1 MTFPGNPGNPPLP
14 EPVGG
19 CQYECR
25 INANRTFPCNLLIQS
40 NIDRIRRKC
49 PPSGKS
55 ANSCTF
61 PIQMS
66 VRRKGIQ
73 AKRGNQPGGRTGRS
87 TGGPVS
93 SSGCPISRAQVAR
106 EVGSRR
112 EVRSKEKSE
121 AKRSRKPS
129 RTEERP
135 QHSASSAA
143 LLCVLC
149 VLRFAVSPQSSQTQ
163 QDYPHNRRRPSRPR
177 IAQPPPIPNAPEN
190 PAPPATGRRRSPRR
204 PFAQ

>member
-1 MTFPGNPGNPPLP
+1 MQDQCQPYISLQPTDTKQHRSNQAEVSPIGKECKLLHFPDPNVSPEERNPS
-14 EPVGG
+14 ETW
-19 CQYECR
+19 E
-25 INANRTFPCNLLIQS
+25 S
-40 NIDRIRRKC
+40 
-49 PPSGKS
+49 
-55 ANSCTF
+55 
-61 PIQMS
+61 
-66 VRRKGIQ
+66 
-73 AKRGNQPGGRTGRS
+73 TGRP

-112 EVRSKEKSE
+112 EVGSKEKSE
-121 AKRSRKPS
+121 AKRSGEPS